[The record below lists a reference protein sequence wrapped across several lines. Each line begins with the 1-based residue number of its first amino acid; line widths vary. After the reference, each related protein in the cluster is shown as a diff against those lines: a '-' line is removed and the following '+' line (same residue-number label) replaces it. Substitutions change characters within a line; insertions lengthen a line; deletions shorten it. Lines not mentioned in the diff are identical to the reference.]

1 MQVEWAQ
8 RSCSASVHNSQTLV
22 TLSNVLPM
30 FLRDLVPVYC
40 RYPRQ
45 CRVRVRVRVRPSS
58 MSYCDQAQQVHQSTS
73 DLWISSLE
81 YHLDSVRA
89 PTFFSVRSKCEN
101 TLSTADPQSQ
111 NSRISSPHVRRVTL
125 PHTYSRV
132 SPTIKHPHTSIDHSY
147 NSY

>member
-8 RSCSASVHNSQTLV
+8 RSCSASVYNSQTLV

-30 FLRDLVPVYC
+30 FLRDLVPVC
-40 RYPRQ
+40 CQYPRQ

-58 MSYCDQAQQVHQSTS
+58 MSHCDQAQRVHRSTS

-111 NSRISSPHVRRVTL
+111 NSRIKSTCPQGNPATHIFSSFANHQAS
-125 PHTYSRV
+125 TYFDRSF
-132 SPTIKHPHTSIDHSY
+132 I
-147 NSY
+147 